1 MICPKTELY
10 STWKKCSFDI
20 ETERN
25 KLMNVGELSQLISSI
40 GFPIAMCVLMCYY
53 IKYTQDNYRTDIN
66 NLNEKH
72 KEESTKLVQA
82 INNNTV
88 VIKELSE
95 RLNKDEVN
103 TNE

>member
-1 MICPKTELY
+1 
-10 STWKKCSFDI
+10 
-20 ETERN
+20 
-25 KLMNVGELSQLISSI
+25 MNMGEISQLISSI

-66 NLNEKH
+66 DLNEKH
-72 KEESTKLVQA
+72 KEESTKLVEA
-82 INNNTV
+82 INNNTL

-95 RLNKDEVN
+95 RLNNNEEG

>member
-1 MICPKTELY
+1 
-10 STWKKCSFDI
+10 
-20 ETERN
+20 
-25 KLMNVGELSQLISSI
+25 MNMGEISQLISSI

-82 INNNTV
+82 INNNTL

-95 RLNKDEVN
+95 RLSNNEED

>member
-1 MICPKTELY
+1 
-10 STWKKCSFDI
+10 
-20 ETERN
+20 
-25 KLMNVGELSQLISSI
+25 MNMGEISQLISSI

-82 INNNTV
+82 INNNTL

-95 RLNKDEVN
+95 RLNNNEEG

>member
-1 MICPKTELY
+1 M
-10 STWKKCSFDI
+10 
-20 ETERN
+20 
-25 KLMNVGELSQLISSI
+25 GEISQLISSI

-72 KEESTKLVQA
+72 KEESSKLVQA
-82 INNNTV
+82 INNNTL

-95 RLNKDEVN
+95 RMNNEGD

>member
-1 MICPKTELY
+1 
-10 STWKKCSFDI
+10 
-20 ETERN
+20 
-25 KLMNVGELSQLISSI
+25 MNMGEISQLISSI

-66 NLNEKH
+66 SLNEKH
-72 KEESTKLVQA
+72 KEETTNLVQA
-82 INNNTV
+82 INNNTL

-95 RLNKDEVN
+95 RLNSEGD

>member
-1 MICPKTELY
+1 
-10 STWKKCSFDI
+10 
-20 ETERN
+20 
-25 KLMNVGELSQLISSI
+25 MNVGELSQLISSI

-53 IKYTQDNYRTDIN
+53 IKYTQDNYRSDIN
-66 NLNEKH
+66 DLNEKH

-82 INNNTV
+82 INNNTI

-95 RLNKDEVN
+95 RLMNRNEDD

>member
-1 MICPKTELY
+1 MNMG
-10 STWKKCSFDI
+10 DI
-20 ETERN
+20 
-25 KLMNVGELSQLISSI
+25 SQLISSI

-66 NLNEKH
+66 SLNEKH
-72 KEESTKLVQA
+72 KEETTNLVQA
-82 INNNTV
+82 INNNTL

-95 RLNKDEVN
+95 RLNNEGD

>member
-1 MICPKTELY
+1 M
-10 STWKKCSFDI
+10 
-20 ETERN
+20 
-25 KLMNVGELSQLISSI
+25 GEITNIISSM

-53 IKYTQDNYRTDIN
+53 IKYTQDNYRKDISD
-66 NLNEKH
+66 LNEKH

-82 INNNTV
+82 INNNTI

-95 RLNKDEVN
+95 RLVKDEVN

>member
-1 MICPKTELY
+1 MNMG
-10 STWKKCSFDI
+10 DI
-20 ETERN
+20 
-25 KLMNVGELSQLISSI
+25 SQLISSI

-72 KEESTKLVQA
+72 KEETTNLVQA
-82 INNNTV
+82 INNNTL

-95 RLNKDEVN
+95 RLNNEGD

>member
-1 MICPKTELY
+1 
-10 STWKKCSFDI
+10 
-20 ETERN
+20 
-25 KLMNVGELSQLISSI
+25 MNMGEISQLISSI

-82 INNNTV
+82 INNNTL

-95 RLNKDEVN
+95 RLNNEGD